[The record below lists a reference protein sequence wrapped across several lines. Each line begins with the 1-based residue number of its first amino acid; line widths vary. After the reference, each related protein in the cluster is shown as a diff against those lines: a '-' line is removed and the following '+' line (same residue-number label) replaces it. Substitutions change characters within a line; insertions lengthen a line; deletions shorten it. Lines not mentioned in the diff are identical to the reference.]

1 MENGAPS
8 GLSVRSQ
15 AAHSRLEKE
24 EFDLC
29 RNFRIRRKL
38 ALANKGHTGMRFVAV
53 QDPTDQ
59 WLVYDELT
67 ELPVEENGR
76 LLIGLSQA
84 EAEQLAFEA
93 NIQQALVA

>member
-1 MENGAPS
+1 
-8 GLSVRSQ
+8 
-15 AAHSRLEKE
+15 
-24 EFDLC
+24 
-29 RNFRIRRKL
+29 
-38 ALANKGHTGMRFVAV
+38 MRFVAV